1 MIKFFAK
8 KYVIGIV
15 NDLLVEHKEN
25 VDKMKDTLKVWISRI
40 DKVLFA
46 LRSMLTK
53 LDDNQI
59 TDEEV
64 EKTIEEITTTI
75 KEW

>member
-8 KYVIGIV
+8 RYVIGIV

-25 VDKMKDTLKVWISRI
+25 VDKVKETLNIWISRI

>member
-15 NDLLVEHKEN
+15 NDLLIEHKEN
-25 VDKMKDTLKVWISRI
+25 VDKMKDTLNVWISRI

-64 EKTIEEITTTI
+64 EKSIEEITTTI

>member
-15 NDLLVEHKEN
+15 NDLLVGHKEN
-25 VDKMKDTLKVWISRI
+25 VDKVKDTLNTWISRI

>member
-1 MIKFFAK
+1 MLMWIIKRYA
-8 KYVIGIV
+8 ISAV
-15 NDLLVEHKEN
+15 NDVLKDYAEN
-25 VDKMKDTLKVWISRI
+25 VDTVKDTLNLWISRI

-46 LRSMLTK
+46 LRSLLLK

-64 EKTIEEITTTI
+64 EKTVEELSIAI

>member
-8 KYVIGIV
+8 KYAIGIV

-25 VDKMKDTLKVWISRI
+25 VDKVKETLNVWVSRI

-46 LRSMLTK
+46 LRSMLAK
-53 LDDNQI
+53 LADDKI

-64 EKTIEEITTTI
+64 EKTIEDITTTI